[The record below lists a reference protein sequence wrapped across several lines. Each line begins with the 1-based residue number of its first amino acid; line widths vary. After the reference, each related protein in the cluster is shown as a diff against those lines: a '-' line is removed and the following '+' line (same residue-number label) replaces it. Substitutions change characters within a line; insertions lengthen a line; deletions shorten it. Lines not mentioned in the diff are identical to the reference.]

1 MPIAIDPFA
10 AGPAL
15 DALRAKFGDSEFGYR
30 IQAWFAYVIA
40 GLGAGIEEINA
51 QGHPDVRASWQG
63 KTALI
68 QVKSLLHRH
77 PEHRFTLSPDDLRGI
92 TPQGADQIGYL
103 ALLDCGTP
111 AEWIVVEEGRLRFHL
126 GSPIYTVTLRADSDK
141 ALSRLCTAEF
151 NRVIASH
158 EGRLPDMTYALLRK
172 RALSRSQT

>member
-1 MPIAIDPFA
+1 MPTAIDPFA

-15 DALRAKFGDSEFGYR
+15 GALRTKFGDSEFGYR
-30 IQAWFAYVIA
+30 IQALFAYVIA

-51 QGHPDVRASWQG
+51 QGHPDIRASWQG

-77 PEHRFTLSPDDLRGI
+77 PGHRYTLSPEDLRGI
-92 TPQGADQIGYL
+92 TPQARDQAGYL

-126 GSPIYTVTLRADSDK
+126 GNPIHTVTLRADSDK
-141 ALSRLCTAEF
+141 ALSRLCTEEF
-151 NRVIASH
+151 HRVIASF
-158 EGRLPDMTYALLRK
+158 EGRLADMTFALLCK
-172 RALSRSQT
+172 RALSLSQR